1 MFTYFYSAAYRLHQ
15 FVKLLCQ
22 IFIKRLHLE
31 RYNTKKG
38 CHTPI
43 ENRLSDSNIE
53 EFIFGL
59 KPVIFHMMSN
69 EEFDDERNIVFNI
82 LSTIRPDLI
91 VPTLL
96 EKLKK
101 SMNMSLT
108 EPHRL
113 TACLAT
119 LKCCSR
125 PLVENYPIEI
135 IQILKD
141 VIPGIDINDVWKSR
155 DILSLMNSLLEMIWI
170 IDFSGSD
177 IK

>member
-1 MFTYFYSAAYRLHQ
+1 M
-15 FVKLLCQ
+15 KLLCH
-22 IFIKRLHLE
+22 FLIKRLHFE

-69 EEFDDERNIVFNI
+69 EKFDDERSIVFNI

-91 VPTLL
+91 IPTLL
-96 EKLKK
+96 EKLKN

>member
-1 MFTYFYSAAYRLHQ
+1 
-15 FVKLLCQ
+15 
-22 IFIKRLHLE
+22 
-31 RYNTKKG
+31 
-38 CHTPI
+38 
-43 ENRLSDSNIE
+43 
-53 EFIFGL
+53 
-59 KPVIFHMMSN
+59 MMSN

-91 VPTLL
+91 IPTLL
-96 EKLKK
+96 EKLKN